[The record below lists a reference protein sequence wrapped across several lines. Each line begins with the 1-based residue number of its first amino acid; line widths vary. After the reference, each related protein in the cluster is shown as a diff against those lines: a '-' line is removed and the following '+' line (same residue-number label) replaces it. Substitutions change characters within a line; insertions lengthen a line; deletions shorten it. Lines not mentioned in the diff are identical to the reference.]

1 MALRILIAD
10 DEPAARFG
18 MTKALGNVEC
28 EITEVEDGRAALA
41 AIRDSQPHL
50 VFLDLSMPL
59 LDGRGV
65 LLELGSPPERCEIIV
80 VTADDTLKSAI
91 ECMRLGAAD
100 YVTKPFEVEQ
110 LRAIAR
116 RNSQRVALEGRL
128 DALQLRLDEQT
139 AFGAL
144 VGTSLPM
151 RDLYAQI
158 ERAARA
164 RLDILIQGETGTG
177 KELIAREIHRLAGA
191 PEAPFVAVN
200 ASAIAPSLA
209 ESELFGHAKG
219 AFTGAET
226 DRRGVF
232 EQANG
237 GTLFL
242 DEVGDMP
249 QALQA
254 KVLRVLQD
262 RVVQPVGSDRRV
274 EVDVRVISATH
285 QDLEEAIAGGLF
297 RQDLFYRIRGIQIV
311 VPPLRARHED
321 ILLLAAH
328 FLERAATRPD
338 GQLLTFS
345 PRAIDALL
353 SHAWPG
359 NVRELE
365 QVVTAAA
372 VMAAGDRIEAADLK
386 LAGAPQAAWGLELE
400 DLDGLPLTEA
410 KARLVERFERHAIH
424 RALETSGGNISAA
437 ARQLG
442 IHRQSL
448 QQKMEKLGIAR
459 PAGAPG

>member
-18 MTKALGNVEC
+18 MAKALRNVEC
-28 EITEVEDGRAALA
+28 EITEVSDGRAALA
-41 AIRDSQPHL
+41 AIRDDPPNL
-50 VFLDLSMPL
+50 VFLDLSMPN

-65 LLELGSPPERCEIIV
+65 LAQLGTPPERCEIVV
-80 VTADDTLKSAI
+80 VTADDTLQSAI
-91 ECMRLGAAD
+91 ECMRLGATD
-100 YVTKPFEVEQ
+100 YITKPFEVEQ

-116 RNSQRVALEGRL
+116 RNSQRVTLEARL
-128 DALQLRLDEQT
+128 DTLQLRLDEKT
-139 AFGAL
+139 AFGAV
-144 VGTSLPM
+144 VGTSQSM

-177 KELIAREIHRLAGA
+177 KELVAREIHRLTGA

-200 ASAIAPSLA
+200 ASAIAPNLA

-226 DRRGVF
+226 NRRGVF
-232 EQANG
+232 EQASG

-249 QALQA
+249 RPLQA

-262 RVVQPVGSDRRV
+262 RVVQPIGSDRRV
-274 EVDVRVISATH
+274 QVDVRVISATH
-285 QDLEEAIAGGLF
+285 QDLEEAIPAGLF

-321 ILLLAAH
+321 ILLLAEH
-328 FLERAATRPD
+328 FLARATTSREGAP
-338 GQLLTFS
+338 LALS
-345 PRAIDALL
+345 PRAVDALL

-372 VMAAGDRIEAADLK
+372 AMAAGDRIEAADLR
-386 LAGAPQAAWGLELE
+386 LSGARQQGGDLELGE
-400 DLDGLPLTEA
+400 LDDLPLTEA
-410 KARLVERFERHAIH
+410 KARLVERFERRAIL
-424 RALETSGGNISAA
+424 RALQASGGNISAA
-437 ARQLG
+437 ARRLG

-448 QQKMEKLGIAR
+448 QQKMEKLGISR
-459 PAGAPG
+459 TG